1 MRGPYRK
8 RRIYRPPQFNNFK
21 PSGVPR
27 KFLESVELTVDEFEA
42 IRLADY
48 QQMEHQQA
56 ADEMNISRPTF
67 TRLIEKARQKM
78 ARVIIEG
85 KELVILG
92 GNIDFVHTLQECKDC
107 GEVVQKPFTEE
118 QDDCPDCGSSNVEDL
133 ARRVMGRH
141 GRGGRH

>member
-8 RRIYRPPQFNNFK
+8 RRIHRPPQFNNFK

-27 KFLESVELTVDEFEA
+27 KFLESVVLTVDEFEA

-78 ARVIIEG
+78 AQVIIEG
-85 KELVILG
+85 KELIIMG

-107 GEVVQKPFTEE
+107 GEVIQLPYSDEYAE
-118 QDDCPDCGSSNVEDL
+118 CPDCGSANIENL